1 MLVEARGPVRGRFHE
16 QRLRADYLRRAH
28 RPHGGVPEQ
37 LGSHVHGLV
46 AHVHAEHAQKNRRN
60 RIRAV
65 PPEPAIGLGMAD
77 TVRAQRV
84 EPGQRAVAERGI
96 GDRTGFIAHNGIA
109 HSYTRGR
116 HASDSRNAILAWQA
130 GQADLADGSQG
141 RFALIDQNGRLEWLT
156 ADHETIPGGTGAIE
170 VSNTNWDTDGL
181 IGYDLWE
188 EAYQQGLEAGY
199 ETAIE
204 ETADSGYATTLDYTP
219 PRR

>member
-28 RPHGGVPEQ
+28 RPYGGVPEQ
-37 LGSHVHGLV
+37 LGSHVHDLV

-96 GDRTGFIAHNGIA
+96 GDRRMLLAGILLGPYVLNLLDDSVLSISSDLRQMA
-109 HSYTRGR
+109 LSIILIKAGLSLNLSDLKKVGR
-116 HASDSRNAILAWQA
+116 PAILMSFVPAT
-130 GQADLADGSQG
+130 
-141 RFALIDQNGRLEWLT
+141 FEI
-156 ADHETIPGGTGAIE
+156 
-170 VSNTNWDTDGL
+170 
-181 IGYDLWE
+181 IGYVLL
-188 EAYQQGLEAGY
+188 AP
-199 ETAIE
+199 
-204 ETADSGYATTLDYTP
+204 TLLGISKI
-219 PRR
+219 